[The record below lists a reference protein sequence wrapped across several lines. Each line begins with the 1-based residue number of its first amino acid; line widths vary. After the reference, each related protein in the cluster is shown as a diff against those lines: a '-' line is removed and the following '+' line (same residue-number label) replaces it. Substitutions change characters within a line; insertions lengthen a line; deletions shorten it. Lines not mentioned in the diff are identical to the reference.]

1 MTQPKKQYHPKIPDY
16 ELEALARCLLPDIQ
30 TYFESDEGK
39 REFAEWQTRQQNR
52 DKGKSGT
59 KPK

>member
-1 MTQPKKQYHPKIPDY
+1 MTQPKTQYHPKIPDY
-16 ELEALARCLLPDIQ
+16 ELKALARCLLPDIQ

-39 REFAEWQTRQQNR
+39 REFAEWQTRQQKR
-52 DKGKSGT
+52 DKGKNRS